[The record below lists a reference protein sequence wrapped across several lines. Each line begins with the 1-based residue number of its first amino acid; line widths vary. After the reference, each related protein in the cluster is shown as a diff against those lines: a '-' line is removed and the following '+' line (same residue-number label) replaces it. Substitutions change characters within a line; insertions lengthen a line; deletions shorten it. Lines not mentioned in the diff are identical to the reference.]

1 MKCKLGKEST
11 NRLGQCGK
19 KAITLI
25 SFESSR
31 YRGVKWEKVPCCEEH
46 MQIQKNNH
54 YIQNVCFDQI
64 KKERK

>member
-11 NRLGQCGK
+11 HMVGQCGK

-25 SFESSR
+25 TFESF
-31 YRGVKWEKVPCCEEH
+31 GIKWENIPCCEEH
-46 MQIQKNNH
+46 VKIQNNNH
-54 YIQNVCFDQI
+54 FIQNVCFDQI